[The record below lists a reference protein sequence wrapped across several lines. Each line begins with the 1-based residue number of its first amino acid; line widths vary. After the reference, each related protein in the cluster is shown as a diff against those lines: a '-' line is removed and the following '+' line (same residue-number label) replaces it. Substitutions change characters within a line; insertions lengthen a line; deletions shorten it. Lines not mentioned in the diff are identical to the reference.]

1 MILQSQE
8 SLIIKKM
15 ALESK
20 WNQLYLEQG
29 IETFDMMQID
39 QELKEIRRQLR
50 AQDAYKLR
58 EANFEEEVDI
68 TT

>member
-1 MILQSQE
+1 
-8 SLIIKKM
+8 M

-20 WNQLYLEQG
+20 WNHLYLEQG

-39 QELKEIRRQLR
+39 QELKEIRRTLR
-50 AQDAYKLR
+50 AQDAYKIRQTNL
-58 EANFEEEVDI
+58 EEEVDI

>member
-1 MILQSQE
+1 M
-8 SLIIKKM
+8 SLE
-15 ALESK
+15 AK
-20 WNQLYLEQG
+20 WNQLYLDQG

-39 QELKEIRRQLR
+39 QELKEIRRTLR

-58 EANFEEEVDI
+58 QNNFEEEVDI

>member
-1 MILQSQE
+1 
-8 SLIIKKM
+8 M

-39 QELKEIRRQLR
+39 QELKELRRQLR
-50 AQDAYKLR
+50 AQDALKLR
-58 EANFEEEVDI
+58 ESILEEEVDI